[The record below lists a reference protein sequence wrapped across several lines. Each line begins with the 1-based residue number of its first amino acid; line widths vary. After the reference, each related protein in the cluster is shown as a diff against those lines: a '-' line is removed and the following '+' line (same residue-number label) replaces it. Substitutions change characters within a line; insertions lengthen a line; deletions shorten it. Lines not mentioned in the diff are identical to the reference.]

1 MAVTFL
7 WIGVLILK
15 SPAAWGG
22 YLMPW
27 AMNLLPVPAEQAM
40 IGTAILDIVIGVLL
54 LIDLWTWV
62 AALLGA
68 VHLAIVLTVSG
79 ITEITVRDIGLLA
92 AAVGLMIDSLPPAVI
107 DRLKIGKKKV
117 EING

>member
-1 MAVTFL
+1 
-7 WIGVLILK
+7 
-15 SPAAWGG
+15 
-22 YLMPW
+22 MPW
-27 AMNLLPVPAEQAM
+27 AMNLLPVPIEQAM

-54 LIDLWTWV
+54 LIDLWMWV

-68 VHLAIVLTVSG
+68 AHLAIVLIVSG

-92 AAVGLMIDSLPPAVI
+92 AAVGLMIDSLPSAVI

-117 EING
+117 EINS